1 MGISVDAAGVDFY
14 LDEKEYWVP
23 KISDMFVMEE
33 KDIPNNVIDIGF
45 QTGMYI
51 GLERDMVDSYF
62 DPLSFQFGKED
73 TARFLDSLRNDKT
86 IKNRRKSRLV
96 KWLLSQKGNMI
107 GYHENYFWSSSE
119 IEEQKKHVWHYK
131 KSVPVNEDGR
141 LIMYAIS
148 NMEHLYD
155 IKFDGLTISSD
166 TFRSYHPDDIRY
178 VQEEI
183 INKDTIRQAMQAE
196 EQLKYI
202 QKQEDDKFFE
212 ERLERFKLVIDAAKQ
227 GAKLIYSV

>member
-1 MGISVDAAGVDFY
+1 MGISVDVAGVDFY
-14 LDEKEYWVP
+14 LDEKEYWIP
-23 KISDMFVMEE
+23 KISDTFVIEE
-33 KDIPNNVIDIGF
+33 ENIPHNVIDIGF
-45 QTGMYI
+45 QAGMYI
-51 GLERDMVDSYF
+51 GLERDIVDSYF
-62 DPLSFQFGKED
+62 DPLYFQFGKEY

-107 GYHENYFWSSSE
+107 GYHENYFWSASE
-119 IEEQKKHVWHYK
+119 IEQKPKQVWQFK
-131 KSVPVNEDGR
+131 NSVPVNEDGR
-141 LIMYAIS
+141 LVMYAIS

-178 VQEEI
+178 VQEKVL
-183 INKDTIRQAMQAE
+183 NKDTITQAIQAE
-196 EQLKYI
+196 KQLEHI
-202 QKQEDDKFFE
+202 QKREDDKFFE
-212 ERLERFKLVIDAAKQ
+212 ERLERFQLVIDAAKQ